1 VTESD
6 LALEMTAERGMA
18 EPVTGSVTVRR
29 MLVGAHLRRLREE
42 KGISR
47 ADAGF
52 TIRASESKMSRLEL
66 GRVAFKERDV
76 SDLLMLY
83 GVTDPEQRD
92 AVLALVREANRAGWW
107 REYDDVMPGY
117 FQNYVGLEEAAT
129 QLRTYETHFVPG
141 LLQTPEYA
149 GAVIEATGLKLSARD
164 LERAV
169 NLRIKRQGVLT
180 RPNPLRVWA
189 VIDEAALRREM
200 GDQEIYRAQ
209 LEHLLELAELPNV
222 ALQVLPLRSGLHAA
236 GGGAFNILRFSDADL
251 PDVVYVEH
259 LVSALYIEKI
269 EHVERYTEVMDRLSV
284 QSLTP
289 EASTDLI
296 SKLLTEG

>member
-1 VTESD
+1 
-6 LALEMTAERGMA
+6 
-18 EPVTGSVTVRR
+18 
-29 MLVGAHLRRLREE
+29 
-42 KGISR
+42 
-47 ADAGF
+47 
-52 TIRASESKMSRLEL
+52 MSRLEL

-83 GVTDPEQRD
+83 GVTDPEERD
-92 AVLALVREANRAGWW
+92 AVLALVREANRSGWW
-107 REYDDVMPGY
+107 REFDDVMPGY

-149 GAVIEATGLKLSARD
+149 RAVIEAAGLSLSPRD

-169 NLRIKRQGVLT
+169 NLRIKRQSVLT
-180 RPNPLRVWA
+180 RPEPLRVWA
-189 VIDEAALRREM
+189 VVDEGALRRHV
-200 GDQEIYRAQ
+200 GDEEIHRAQ
-209 LEHLLELAELPNV
+209 LERLLKLTEMPHL
-222 ALQVLPLRSGLHAA
+222 ALQVLPLRSGLNA
-236 GGGAFNILRFSDADL
+236 GGGAFSILRFSDADL

-296 SKLLTEG
+296 SKLLTES